1 MKRPERFWKDLKPS
15 DWKLLSYSEEQL
27 FACES
32 WEIERERALRGLP
45 VFVQPDRYK
54 PARPVRKGR
63 ALEKLK
69 QPFAELAK
77 TIGKPGN
84 GASQMWEAWSFDPSV
99 HALSSHE
106 DWCSLKI
113 DWRHGDDYWVSV
125 FKSWLRANEP
135 SDRKIDP
142 KLFVMA
148 KATGAGSPIRKTEDV
163 LRLLGAARL
172 LDHHF
177 NDWEQ
182 ASNHPG
188 VVEYFRGRVEDERFW
203 KRAEKWF
210 RQTFYSE

>member
-15 DWKLLSYSEEQL
+15 DWRLLHYSEEQL
-27 FACES
+27 PACKE
-32 WEIERERALRGLP
+32 WEIQRERALRGLP

-54 PARPVRKGR
+54 SALRVRKGPD
-63 ALEKLK
+63 LEKLK

-84 GASQMWEAWSFDPSV
+84 GDSPQGEAWSFDPSV
-99 HALSSHE
+99 HTLSGHE

-125 FKSWLRANEP
+125 FKNWLRANAP

-148 KATGAGSPIRKTEDV
+148 KATGAGSPIRKTEDD

-177 NDWEQ
+177 NDWER

-188 VVEYFRGRVEDERFW
+188 VFEYFCGRVEDERFW
-203 KRAEKWF
+203 KRAAKWF